1 MYDVIIIG
9 TGPAGL
15 MAAIQAS
22 KNNKVL
28 VIEKNSKPGRKLL
41 ITGGGRCNVTNLKS
55 NNNFIEQIDHNK
67 KYLYSVINRFGP
79 ENIYNFFIQNNV
91 ALKEEKENQIFPVSD
106 NSNDILNALLKNIDP
121 KIINYN
127 ETVTEIIY
135 KTNNIKVI
143 TNKDTYLTKKLIIA
157 TGGSSYKNTGSTG
170 DHIILAKMLKQP
182 ITDLYPAE
190 TGIILNNKHDLAG
203 ISLNEVIV
211 SFNKKEFTG
220 NLIFTHR
227 GLSGTSIMKAS
238 EHIYLNNI
246 KNIFIDLLP
255 DISKDNLINLINTY
269 NREKELGTFLN
280 EYLPKKLSNYII
292 SKCNFPNNIKIKN
305 LNKTQII
312 EFINNIKNCI
322 FNVKE
327 VCSIDEAYVTGGGI
341 NMKYI
346 NSTTM
351 ESTINKGVYFAGECL
366 DIHGPIGGYNITL
379 ALATG
384 YVAGTNVGANNYEKK
399 K

>member
-15 MAAIQAS
+15 MAAIEAS

-55 NNNFIEQIDHNK
+55 NKDFLEQIKHNR

-79 ENIYNFFIQNNV
+79 QDIYNFFIENNV
-91 ALKEEKENQIFPVSD
+91 LLKEEKENQIFPVSN
-106 NSNDILNALLKNIDP
+106 NSNDILNALLKNIDN

-127 ETVTEIIY
+127 ESVIEIVY
-135 KTNNIKVI
+135 KQNNIKVI
-143 TNKDTYLTKKLIIA
+143 TNKNTYITKNIIIA
-157 TGGSSYKNTGSTG
+157 TGGASYKKTGSAG
-170 DHIILAKMLKQP
+170 EHIKFAKMLGQP
-182 ITDLYPAE
+182 IIDLYPAE
-190 TGIILNNKHDLAG
+190 TGVILNNKHDLAG
-203 ISLNEVIV
+203 ISLEQVIV
-211 SFNKKEFTG
+211 SFNKKEFEG

-238 EHIYLNNI
+238 EHIYLNNV
-246 KNIFIDLLP
+246 KNIYIDLLP
-255 DISKDNLINLINTY
+255 NYSIEELGDLINSY
-269 NREKELGTFLN
+269 NREKEVSTFLN
-280 EYLPKKLSNYII
+280 EYFSKRLSNYLIN
-292 SKCNFPNNIKIKN
+292 KCIFPDNIKIKN
-305 LNKTQII
+305 LNKPQAL
-312 EFINNIKNCI
+312 ELINNIKNCM

-341 NMKYI
+341 DMKYI
-346 NSTTM
+346 NSKTM

-379 ALATG
+379 AISTG
-384 YVAGTNVGANNYEKK
+384 YAAGINVGVNNDEKK